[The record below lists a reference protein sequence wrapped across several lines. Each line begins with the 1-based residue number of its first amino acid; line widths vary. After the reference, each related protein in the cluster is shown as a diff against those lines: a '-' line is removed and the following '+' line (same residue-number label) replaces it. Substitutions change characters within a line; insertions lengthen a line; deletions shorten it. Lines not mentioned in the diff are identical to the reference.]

1 MLMAQSIES
10 GLVSNAANGDLDAFN
25 QLVLT
30 YQDVVYYH
38 AFNLLGDPD
47 WAEDVT
53 QESFLKAFQ
62 KLNDFR
68 GGSFRAWVLKIA
80 TNTSYDLYRRKNRH
94 PTRPLH
100 PITDDGEEI
109 ESPAWLADP
118 AVSVE
123 KTVQQN
129 EENKDLYRM
138 LDELPAAYRS
148 VIALVDVYEMDYAE
162 AAEVLH
168 VPIGTLKSRLA
179 RARMRMQEKLRGAQH
194 DCVTSRMETRADVCF
209 GVR

>member
-1 MLMAQSIES
+1 MLMAQSFES
-10 GLVSNAANGDLDAFN
+10 GLVSNAMNGDLDAFN

-38 AFNLLGDPD
+38 AFNLLGDRV

-62 KLNDFR
+62 KINDFR
-68 GGSFRAWVLKIA
+68 GGSFRAWVLKIT
-80 TNTSYDLYRRKNRH
+80 TNASYDLHRRRNRH
-94 PTRPLH
+94 PTQPLH
-100 PITDDGEEI
+100 PVTDDGEEV
-109 ESPAWLADP
+109 ESPAWLVDP
-118 AVSVE
+118 ALPVE

-179 RARMRMQEKLRGAQH
+179 RARLQMKEKLRYAEC
-194 DCVTSRMETRADVCF
+194 DYAASRIENRSQVCF
-209 GVR
+209 GIE

>member
-1 MLMAQSIES
+1 MAQSIES
-10 GLVSNAANGDLDAFN
+10 GLVSKAANGDLDAFN

-30 YQDVVYYH
+30 YQDILYNH
-38 AFNLLGDPD
+38 ALNLLGDPD

-68 GGSFRAWVLKIA
+68 GGSFRAWVLKIT

-100 PITDDGEEI
+100 PVTDDGEEI

-179 RARMRMQEKLRGAQH
+179 RARMQMQEKLRGAQH
-194 DCVTSRMETRADVCF
+194 NSVTSRMETKADVCF
-209 GVR
+209 GMR